1 MFAESRGII
10 PESRRIFPESWFAV
24 QVRLKGLEEKL
35 VTVQKK
41 LSGVARLER
50 LKKQSEECAARLAGD
65 ITAMKKHR
73 VDMLRR

>member
-1 MFAESRGII
+1 M
-10 PESRRIFPESWFAV
+10 